1 MDLVTRESE
10 KLALLQANILL
21 LPNSLSFKE
30 FPAPGSDPI
39 ASLRATHRLEL
50 SLKYALAEAK
60 VLVTLSKPLDFLI
73 LTPKLF
79 PADVMNGLV
88 KIDENTRLVELVE
101 MLVQA
106 LQEHQT
112 NLLGN
117 TVLDHLPGK
126 IANLAEINP
135 TMRHELMV
143 LDDHVTIVLCFKP
156 EEEISI
162 CSVNNLVKSSKL
174 VNTADHCYSI
184 KLEFIGE
191 EFKSEDFGV
200 LWSLDL
206 AAIFPE
212 LAEIRL
218 PSMKPDDDF
227 VEFVTTSKEELER
240 HLQTAYDA
248 WEERS
253 KVMLKI
259 VDLLADLDGVAVNL
273 DSDTMTGLDIVF
285 RTATKSHVYTV
296 TLHTGAERG
305 DGMIEYFAQKEDD
318 KRDENRAWKLTAKE
332 LDNVDKILLNFIG
345 KDIDGNS
352 GKCD

>member
-39 ASLRATHRLEL
+39 ASVRATHRLEL
-50 SLKYALAEAK
+50 SLNYALAEAK

-73 LTPKLF
+73 LTPNLF

-88 KIDENTRLVELVE
+88 KIGDNTRIVDLVDT
-101 MLVQA
+101 LVQV

-126 IANLAEINP
+126 IAYLAEINE

-143 LDDHVTIVLCFKP
+143 VEDHVTIVLCFKP

-162 CSVNNLVKSSKL
+162 CSINNLVKSSKL
-174 VNTADHCYSI
+174 VNTADHCYSL
-184 KLEFIGE
+184 KLEFSGE
-191 EFKSEDFGV
+191 KFKSEEFGV
-200 LWSLDL
+200 LWSPDL
-206 AAIFPE
+206 TAMFPE
-212 LAEIRL
+212 LAEVRL
-218 PSMKPDDDF
+218 PSMKNEDDF
-227 VEFVTTSKEELER
+227 VEFVTTSKEELEG
-240 HLQTAYDA
+240 HLQTANDA

-259 VDLLADLDGVAVNL
+259 VDLFADLDGVAVNL

-285 RTATKSHVYTV
+285 RTATKNHVYTV
-296 TLHTGAERG
+296 TLHTGTERG
-305 DGMIEYFAQKEDD
+305 DGKIEYFAQKEDD
-318 KRDENRAWKLTAKE
+318 KQDENQAWKLTAKE
-332 LDNVDKILLNFIG
+332 LDNVDKILLNLIG
-345 KDIDGNS
+345 KDIDGNAE
-352 GKCD
+352 

>member
-50 SLKYALAEAK
+50 SLKYALVEAK

-126 IANLAEINP
+126 ITNLAEINP
-135 TMRHELMV
+135 TMSHELMV

-191 EFKSEDFGV
+191 KFKSEDFGV

-206 AAIFPE
+206 TAMFPE
-212 LAEIRL
+212 LADVRL

-227 VEFVTTSKEELER
+227 VEFVTTSKEGLER

-259 VDLLADLDGVAVNL
+259 VYLLADLDGVAVNL

-285 RTATKSHVYTV
+285 STATKSHVYTV
-296 TLHTGAERG
+296 PLHMGTERG

-318 KRDENRAWKLTAKE
+318 KRDENQAWKLTAKE
-332 LDNVDKILLNFIG
+332 LDNVDKILLNLIG
-345 KDIDGNS
+345 KYIDGNS

>member
-50 SLKYALAEAK
+50 SLKYALVEAK

-191 EFKSEDFGV
+191 KFKSEDFGV

-206 AAIFPE
+206 TAMFPE
-212 LAEIRL
+212 LADVRL

-227 VEFVTTSKEELER
+227 VEFVTTSKEGLER

-259 VDLLADLDGVAVNL
+259 VYLLADLDGVAVNL

-296 TLHTGAERG
+296 TLHTGTERG

-318 KRDENRAWKLTAKE
+318 KRDENQAWKLTAKE

>member
-50 SLKYALAEAK
+50 SLKYALVEAK

-126 IANLAEINP
+126 ITNLAEINP
-135 TMRHELMV
+135 TMSHELMV

-191 EFKSEDFGV
+191 KFKSEDFGV

-206 AAIFPE
+206 TAMFPE
-212 LAEIRL
+212 LADVRL

-227 VEFVTTSKEELER
+227 VEFVTTSKEGLER

-259 VDLLADLDGVAVNL
+259 VYLLADLDGVAVNL

-296 TLHTGAERG
+296 TLHTGTERG
-305 DGMIEYFAQKEDD
+305 DGMIECFAQKEDD
-318 KRDENRAWKLTAKE
+318 KRDENQAWKLTAKE
-332 LDNVDKILLNFIG
+332 LDNVDKILLNLIR